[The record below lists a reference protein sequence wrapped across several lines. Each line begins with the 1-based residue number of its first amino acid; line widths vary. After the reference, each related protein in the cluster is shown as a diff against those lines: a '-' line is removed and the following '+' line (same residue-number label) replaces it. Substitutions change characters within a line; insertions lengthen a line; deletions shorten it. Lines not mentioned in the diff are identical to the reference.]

1 MDEPLLSNRE
11 LATLIILAFFAV
23 ILVVTSRTTLL
34 ASLRSPLSLLVSP
47 TLLVPLLLYVVWVL
61 AAVIPAS
68 RLELW
73 EPGLWKTT
81 VFWLLLSGFGLIFD
95 INSAIQKPGFFW
107 HRVART
113 VGFLAVLE
121 LLVNLQSFALWIEIP
136 AQMLA
141 LFAFVVVT
149 AEKTKSTAAAKLAEA
164 YLALFGLSALVW
176 AGWHLVINWSDA
188 DQGALILKFLLP
200 VLLTPWALVFVYVVA
215 VLDSYRILFKRMRL
229 MKIGEPLAGQRLAI
243 LLRTCGWI
251 PALRLLSGP
260 AVTRLARTNGFREA
274 WNEVEQIR
282 LDERERI
289 EAEAA
294 AERRLIENAGVA
306 GVDESGQ
313 QLDQREFAATRES
326 LRRLASAQMGH
337 YRNREKR
344 YQEDLLRRFERYF
357 EQDGL
362 SQPNGIALHV
372 STDGQSWYAE
382 RQTVSGHWF
391 AIGAAGPPTDQWL
404 FDDSEKPNGFP
415 VESEWDQWGGGEH
428 SKNWD

>member
-1 MDEPLLSNRE
+1 MDEPFLSNRE

-23 ILVVTSRTTLL
+23 ILVVTSRTKLL
-34 ASLRSPLSLLVSP
+34 ASIRSPLSLLVSP
-47 TLLVPLLLYVVWVL
+47 TVLVPLLLYVGWVL
-61 AAVIPAS
+61 AAVLLAS
-68 RLELW
+68 RLEPW
-73 EPGLWKTT
+73 EPALWKTA
-81 VFWLLLSGFGLIFD
+81 VFWLILSGFGLIFD
-95 INSAIQKPGFFW
+95 INSVIQEPGFFW

-113 VGFLAVLE
+113 LGFLVIVE
-121 LLVNLQSFALWIEIP
+121 FLVNLQSFALWIEIP
-136 AQMLA
+136 AQLLA
-141 LFAFVVVT
+141 LFALVVVA
-149 AEKTKSTAAAKLAEA
+149 AEKTKAAAKLAEA

-188 DQGALILKFLLP
+188 DQGALLLKFLLP
-200 VLLTPWALVFVYVVA
+200 VLLTPWALVFIYVA
-215 VLDSYRILFKRMRL
+215 TVLGSYQVLFKRMRL

-306 GVDESGQ
+306 GVDEFGQ
-313 QLDQREFAATRES
+313 QLDQREFAATRAT
-326 LRRLASAQMGH
+326 LRRLALAQMGH
-337 YRNREKR
+337 YRNRGKR

-357 EQDGL
+357 EEDGL

-391 AIGAAGPPTDQWL
+391 ALGAAGPPTDQWL